1 MTATQIAGLG
11 SWLSSLLDGLV
22 EKILQ
27 IFITPI
33 AMILYTLQ
41 VGFFWLIDCVQS
53 IFRSMAGL
61 DLYYYQGEE
70 QSGDI
75 VISIITSDTIM
86 TIFWSVLVVAI
97 MLLFVTTFVAIIRV
111 EFTEKGAGNAKGPI
125 IGRAIKS
132 LAYFAIVPVVS
143 IFGIWIANVFLRSFD
158 EATSNQSYALST
170 TVFFAASHDA
180 NRARSDSGFADK
192 IRNNDQL
199 AAALGINSSST
210 NEEVAN
216 AIDTAFLQRS
226 ATPGD
231 HNMSLDG
238 NYMWVVR
245 LMEGDS
251 MYIETFDCSN
261 FALTYYFYDLFLGYS
276 YLIGF
281 MGGFVAAVLLLTS
294 CIAIIQRLYELAIL
308 FVVSPAVVAF
318 MPLDDGAKYKQ
329 WRGEFVKRVGMMYG
343 PVIGLNLL
351 FIILAVLRDVDIFYP
366 DTGLNAVFNS
376 IVQLIFLIVGLIAVK
391 DFSSMISGLVGS
403 ADAISQGQAKKDETL
418 KMAGRT
424 ASGSFQAARFAS
436 QVGKAGYAS
445 TRRQIGSRLAGPVT
459 ARGREKLQQEI
470 DNDIKAGKYYKTKDG
485 EYKKKGK
492 NGEMEEGGVELD
504 AKERFGASEREKVA
518 QKIMTDD
525 KTAAI
530 QRIDDKYKGNSLG
543 NQLSLITRG
552 EGFKT
557 GIGQSYEGFMQS
569 AGKDFQRYLTRKG
582 VADAAASGEGVLG
595 NLPIWGGNIIS
606 PGEDGKRHLGKQTM
620 SSWDAANKKAKE
632 KADAEEATAAQAKA
646 NAEAITAEQKATIA
660 AAKEKGEKVDAEVEG
675 GVVRVNGITDV
686 RVVSDLSRG
695 AESPAAS
702 GGAGGTG
709 GGAMSPEVLESFRSA
724 VESLTVKSAKFGE
737 KMDEVKFSA
746 LKKEL
751 SDAAAAARILSN
763 DLHTVDQTFGQIISK
778 ISKYVNDMIFTGK
791 PKG

>member
-1 MTATQIAGLG
+1 
-11 SWLSSLLDGLV
+11 
-22 EKILQ
+22 
-27 IFITPI
+27 
-33 AMILYTLQ
+33 MILYMLQ
-41 VGFFWLIDCVQS
+41 VGFFWLIDCVQG

-125 IGRAIKS
+125 VGRAIKS

-180 NRARSDSGFADK
+180 NRARSDAGFADK

-238 NYMWVVR
+238 DYMFAVR
-245 LMEGDS
+245 LIKGDS
-251 MYIETFDCSN
+251 IYIETFDCSN
-261 FALTYYFYDLFLGYS
+261 FSLTYYFYDLFLGYS

-351 FIILAVLRDVDIFYP
+351 FMILAVLRDVDIFYP

-403 ADAISQGQAKKDETL
+403 ADAISQGQQKKEEV
-418 KMAGRT
+418 KGKVGRT
-424 ASGSFQAARFAS
+424 VTGSVQAARFAS
-436 QVGKAGYAS
+436 QVGKAGYAT
-445 TRRQIGSRLAGPVT
+445 TRSHLAGHFGAPKTERGRQKLEDQVT
-459 ARGREKLQQEI
+459 ADVQS
-470 DNDIKAGKYYKTKDG
+470 GKYYKVANDKGGFDLKRKDA
-485 EYKKKGK
+485 KGNYQK
-492 NGEMEEGGVELD
+492 GDEGKAVELSD
-504 AKERFGASEREKVA
+504 FEKSDTYARKFAQRAINDDVSGTRRTLTQERYSSN
-518 QKIMTDD
+518 T
-525 KTAAI
+525 
-530 QRIDDKYKGNSLG
+530 LG
-543 NQLSLITRG
+543 SQLSLISKG

-582 VADAAASGEGVLG
+582 VSEAAASGEGVIG
-595 NLPIWGGNIIS
+595 NLPIWGGDILF
-606 PGEDGKRHLGKQTM
+606 PGKDGKRHLGKQTM
-620 SSWDAANKKAKE
+620 SSWDAARKKAKE
-632 KADAEEATAAQAKA
+632 EADADEAAQLQGQRT
-646 NAEAITAEQKATIA
+646 AEAMTAEQKRTIA
-660 AAKEKGEKVDAEVEG
+660 EAEKRGEKIDARVVG
-675 GVVRVNGITDV
+675 GTVRFDDGVQNV
-686 RVVSDLSRG
+686 RVVADTSEKGSRAELTPDVVNRFKEAMIEITEKASSFKNSVVTIAQG
-695 AESPAAS
+695 ALTIRNIARDIEGIFRGMGGGH
-702 GGAGGTG
+702 GGAGGG
-709 GGAMSPEVLESFRSA
+709 GGGGR
-724 VESLTVKSAKFGE
+724 
-737 KMDEVKFSA
+737 
-746 LKKEL
+746 
-751 SDAAAAARILSN
+751 
-763 DLHTVDQTFGQIISK
+763 
-778 ISKYVNDMIFTGK
+778 
-791 PKG
+791 

>member
-1 MTATQIAGLG
+1 
-11 SWLSSLLDGLV
+11 
-22 EKILQ
+22 
-27 IFITPI
+27 
-33 AMILYTLQ
+33 MILYMLQ
-41 VGFFWLIDCVQS
+41 VGFFWLIDCVQG

-125 IGRAIKS
+125 VGRAIKS

-180 NRARSDSGFADK
+180 NRARSDAGFADK

-216 AIDTAFLQRS
+216 AIDIAFLQRS

-238 NYMWVVR
+238 DYMFAVR
-245 LMEGDS
+245 LIKGDS
-251 MYIETFDCSN
+251 IYIETFDCSN
-261 FALTYYFYDLFLGYS
+261 FSLTYYFYDLFLGYS

-351 FIILAVLRDVDIFYP
+351 FMILAVLRDVDIFYP

-403 ADAISQGQAKKDETL
+403 ADAISQGQSKKDETM
-418 KMAGRT
+418 KMVGRT
-424 ASGSFQAARFAS
+424 AAGTAQAARFAS
-436 QVGKAGYAS
+436 QVGKAGYSSA
-445 TRRQIGSRLAGPVT
+445 RKQVGQRLGPRT
-459 ARGREKLQQEI
+459 EKEKNKIL
-470 DNDIKAGKYYKTKDG
+470 DNVEKDVQSGLYYKVASKDG
-485 EYKKKGK
+485 KGFDLKKKNKDGSYQK
-492 NGEMEEGGVELD
+492 GDEGNAVELTD
-504 AKERFGASEREKVA
+504 AEKGRFSRKVA
-518 QKIMTDD
+518 EKAYTDN
-525 KTAAI
+525 
-530 QRIDDKYKGNSLG
+530 RIDVQKDYYSTKYEGKSLG
-543 NQLSLITRG
+543 SQLSLITKG
-552 EGFKT
+552 EGAKT
-557 GIGQSYEGFMQS
+557 GIGRTYDNFMKS
-569 AGKDFQRYLTRKG
+569 AGGGFERYLTRAG
-582 VADAAASGEGVLG
+582 VGKAAGEGTGFVG
-595 NLPIWGGNIIS
+595 NLPIFKGKDGNRVSMTEYDI
-606 PGEDGKRHLGKQTM
+606 EK
-620 SSWDAANKKAKE
+620 KKAKE
-632 KADAEEATAAQAKA
+632 EKDANEAAELQGQKT
-646 NAEAITAEQKATIA
+646 AEAITAEQKATISEA
-660 AAKEKGEKVDAEVEG
+660 EK
-675 GVVRVNGITDV
+675 
-686 RVVSDLSRG
+686 
-695 AESPAAS
+695 
-702 GGAGGTG
+702 
-709 GGAMSPEVLESFRSA
+709 
-724 VESLTVKSAKFGE
+724 
-737 KMDEVKFSA
+737 
-746 LKKEL
+746 
-751 SDAAAAARILSN
+751 
-763 DLHTVDQTFGQIISK
+763 
-778 ISKYVNDMIFTGK
+778 TGK
-791 PKG
+791 PIDARVVGGTINFDKEGIQNVRVINDLSNPGGGSLPADVLELFRNAVSALTHATAEMYSAGSRGKEAMRNLNDMANRGKTAVNEITEIARKLEGIFRGGRGGSGD

>member
-1 MTATQIAGLG
+1 MIATQIAGLG
-11 SWLSSLLDGLV
+11 SWLSSALSSLVNSLLSC
-22 EKILQ
+22 I
-27 IFITPI
+27 ITPI
-33 AMILYTLQ
+33 AMILYMLQ
-41 VGFFWLIDCVQS
+41 VGFFWLIDCVQG

-125 IGRAIKS
+125 VGRAIKS

-170 TVFFAASHDA
+170 TVFFAGSHDA
-180 NRARSDSGFADK
+180 NRARSDAGFADK

-238 NYMWVVR
+238 DYMFAVR
-245 LMEGDS
+245 LIKGDS
-251 MYIETFDCSN
+251 IYIETFDCSN
-261 FALTYYFYDLFLGYS
+261 FSLTYYFYDLFLGYS

-351 FIILAVLRDVDIFYP
+351 FMILAVLRDVDIFYP

-403 ADAISQGQAKKDETL
+403 ADAISQGQSKKDETM
-418 KMAGRT
+418 KMVGRT
-424 ASGSFQAARFAS
+424 AAGTAQAARFAS
-436 QVGKAGYAS
+436 QVGKAGYSSA
-445 TRRQIGSRLAGPVT
+445 RKQVGQRLGPRT
-459 ARGREKLQQEI
+459 EKEKNKIL
-470 DNDIKAGKYYKTKDG
+470 DNVEKDVQSGLYYKVASKDG
-485 EYKKKGK
+485 KGFDLKKKNKDGSYQK
-492 NGEMEEGGVELD
+492 GDEGNAVELTD
-504 AKERFGASEREKVA
+504 AEKGRFSRKVA
-518 QKIMTDD
+518 EKAYTDN
-525 KTAAI
+525 
-530 QRIDDKYKGNSLG
+530 RIDVQKDYYSTKYEGKSLG
-543 NQLSLITRG
+543 SQLSLITKG
-552 EGFKT
+552 EGAKT
-557 GIGQSYEGFMQS
+557 GIGRTYDNFMKS
-569 AGKDFQRYLTRKG
+569 AGGGFERYLTRAG
-582 VADAAASGEGVLG
+582 VGKAAGEGTGFVG
-595 NLPIWGGNIIS
+595 NLPIFKGKDGNRVSMTEYDI
-606 PGEDGKRHLGKQTM
+606 EK
-620 SSWDAANKKAKE
+620 KKAKE
-632 KADAEEATAAQAKA
+632 EKDANEAAELQGQKT
-646 NAEAITAEQKATIA
+646 AEAITAEQKATIE

-695 AESPAAS
+695 AESSSGTATLTPEVINAFRDAVSTIADKSSSFQRTIAVAAQGALIIRNAARDIEGIFRGMRGGL
-702 GGAGGTG
+702 GGAGGG
-709 GGAMSPEVLESFRSA
+709 GR
-724 VESLTVKSAKFGE
+724 
-737 KMDEVKFSA
+737 
-746 LKKEL
+746 
-751 SDAAAAARILSN
+751 
-763 DLHTVDQTFGQIISK
+763 
-778 ISKYVNDMIFTGK
+778 
-791 PKG
+791 

>member
-1 MTATQIAGLG
+1 MIATQIAGLG
-11 SWLSSLLDGLV
+11 SWLSSALSGLV
-22 EKILQ
+22 NSILSC
-27 IFITPI
+27 IITPI
-33 AMILYTLQ
+33 AMILYMLQ
-41 VGFFWLIDCVQS
+41 VGFFWLIDCVQG

-125 IGRAIKS
+125 VGRAIKS

-180 NRARSDSGFADK
+180 NRARSDAGFADK

-238 NYMWVVR
+238 DYMFAVR
-245 LMEGDS
+245 LIKGDS
-251 MYIETFDCSN
+251 IYIETFDCSN
-261 FALTYYFYDLFLGYS
+261 FSLTYYFYDLFLGYS

-281 MGGFVAAVLLLTS
+281 MGGFVAAILLLTS

-308 FVVSPAVVAF
+308 FIVSPAVVAF

-403 ADAISQGQAKKDETL
+403 ADAISQGQSKKDETM
-418 KMAGRT
+418 KMVGRT
-424 ASGSFQAARFAS
+424 AAGTAQAARFAS
-436 QVGKAGYAS
+436 QVGKAGYSSA
-445 TRRQIGSRLAGPVT
+445 RKQVGQRLGPRT
-459 ARGREKLQQEI
+459 EKEKNKIL
-470 DNDIKAGKYYKTKDG
+470 DNVEKDVQSGLYYKVASKDG
-485 EYKKKGK
+485 KGFDLKKKNKDGSYQK
-492 NGEMEEGGVELD
+492 GDEGNAVELTD
-504 AKERFGASEREKVA
+504 AEKGRFSRKVA
-518 QKIMTDD
+518 EKAYTDN
-525 KTAAI
+525 
-530 QRIDDKYKGNSLG
+530 RIDVQKDYYSTKYEGKSLG
-543 NQLSLITRG
+543 SQLSLITKG

-569 AGKDFQRYLTRKG
+569 TGKGFQRYLTRKG

-632 KADAEEATAAQAKA
+632 EKDANEAAELQGQKT
-646 NAEAITAEQKATIA
+646 AEAITAEQKATIEA
-660 AAKEKGEKVDAEVEG
+660 AEKAGKPIDARVIGGTINFDKEGIQN
-675 GVVRVNGITDV
+675 VRVIN
-686 RVVSDLSRG
+686 DLSN
-695 AESPAAS
+695 P
-702 GGAGGTG
+702 G
-709 GGAMSPEVLESFRSA
+709 GGSLPPDVLESFRNA
-724 VESLTVKSAKFGE
+724 V
-737 KMDEVKFSA
+737 SA
-746 LKKEL
+746 LTHATAEMYSAGSRGKEAMRNL
-751 SDAAAAARILSN
+751 
-763 DLHTVDQTFGQIISK
+763 
-778 ISKYVNDMIFTGK
+778 NDMANRGKTAVNEITEIARKLEGIFRGGRGGRT
-791 PKG
+791 P